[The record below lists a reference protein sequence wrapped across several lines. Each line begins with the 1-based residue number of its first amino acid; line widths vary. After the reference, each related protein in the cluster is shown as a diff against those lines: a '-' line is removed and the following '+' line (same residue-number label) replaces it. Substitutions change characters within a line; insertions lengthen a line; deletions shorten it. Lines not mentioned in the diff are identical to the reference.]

1 MRKINDKALTMAVC
15 DDNYYGCVDYMDD
28 DINLE
33 QSDFKLKIEMMYYLV
48 LITKLYVV
56 RLLHQA

>member
-1 MRKINDKALTMAVC
+1 MNMRKINDKALTMAVC
-15 DDNYYGCVDYMDD
+15 DDNYYGCADYMDD
-28 DINLE
+28 DMNLE

-56 RLLHQA
+56 

>member
-56 RLLHQA
+56 